1 MKILI
6 VDDSSSFRLLVQA
19 TLAKRGYQTITASN
33 GRDALKILL
42 GSNAPPIAILDVNMP
57 EMDGIEVCRQV
68 RAAGQT
74 FPTYLILLTA
84 NNSKADVVAGL
95 QGGADDYV
103 TKPFDRE
110 ELLAR
115 LQVGVRLVELQRRL
129 SDQFND
135 LEATSIHLQRHAL
148 LAHLGAAIGAVLTSG
163 DALLQTLQQCAELI
177 AHHLKMESTRL
188 WLLNDED
195 SKLELQAS
203 TGISIGLDLE
213 TQSVALDQHRIGL
226 IARERTSH
234 LTNQV
239 SADPY
244 FGAQEWI
251 QQEGL
256 VAFAG
261 YPLIVDDHVLGV
273 LAVFSRR
280 TLANDTHEALDT
292 LANTLAQGIQR
303 KRAEEALRQSE
314 EKYRSLITNI
324 PDVTWTCDSQG
335 RRVFIS
341 PNVEKVLGYT
351 PAEIYRNPQHWF
363 ESLHPDDEIHV
374 RASYHALIIQNAVF
388 DVNYRVKNKA
398 GEWRWLHERAVASY
412 EKDGVWYADGVFSDI
427 TLQRNVEEALR
438 QSEEHLRR
446 AQKLESIG
454 QLAAGIAHEINTPMQ
469 YIGDNTRFLLDSF
482 VELNQVIG
490 KDRALLQA
498 CRDSGV
504 HSELVDEAQAT
515 LESAD
520 VDYLLLEI
528 PKSLQQSLEGVE
540 HVTKIVQS
548 LKDFAHPGLKK
559 KAADLNKAIESTLT
573 VARNEWKYVADVVT
587 NFDPTLPQVPCVLSE
602 LNQVVLNLIINASH
616 AIAEVVDN
624 TSQGKG
630 TIIISTRHDRQ
641 CAEIRV
647 SDTGAGIPEKIR
659 ERIFDPFF
667 TTKEVGRGTGQGL
680 AISHEVIVKKHKG
693 TIEFESEVGRGTT
706 FIIRLPLQEGNI
718 VQENATTVAA
728 IAMQNGRP

>member
-6 VDDSSSFRLLVQA
+6 ADDSSSFRLLVQA
-19 TLAKRGYQTITASN
+19 TLSKRGYQTITANN
-33 GRDALKILL
+33 GQEALKVLL
-42 GSNAPPIAILDVNMP
+42 GPNAPPIAILDVNMP
-57 EMDGIEVCRQV
+57 EMDGIEVCRRV
-68 RAAGQT
+68 RESGQK
-74 FPTYLILLTA
+74 FPTYLLLLTA

-115 LQVGVRLVELQRRL
+115 LQVGVRLNELQRRL
-129 SDQFND
+129 TEQFND
-135 LEATSIHLQRHAL
+135 LEATSIRLQRHAQ
-148 LAHLGAAIGAVLTSG
+148 LALLGADIGAVLTTNE
-163 DALLQTLQQCAELI
+163 ALPQTLQRCTELI
-177 AHHLKMESTRL
+177 TQHLKAEATRL
-188 WLLNDED
+188 WLLNSETNT
-195 SKLELQAS
+195 LELQA
-203 TGISIGLDLE
+203 GAGDANELDSE
-213 TQSVALDQHRIGL
+213 TQYVALDQHKIGL
-226 IARERTSH
+226 IALERQPL
-234 LTNQV
+234 LTNQM
-239 SADPY
+239 SGDPY
-244 FGAQEWI
+244 FGAQEWV
-251 QQEGL
+251 QRGGL

-261 YPLIVDDHVLGV
+261 YPLIVEDRVVGV

-280 TLANDTHEALDT
+280 TLTDDTQEALAT
-292 LANTLAQGIQR
+292 LTNTLAQGIQR
-303 KRAEEALRQSE
+303 KRAEEARRQSE

-324 PDVTWTCDSQG
+324 PDVTWTCDNQG
-335 RRVFIS
+335 RCVFVS

-351 PAEIYRNPQHWF
+351 PAEIYQNPQHWF
-363 ESLHPDDEIHV
+363 ESMHPEDALNV
-374 RASYHALIIQNAVF
+374 RAAYDALFIQNAIF
-388 DVNYRVKNKA
+388 DVNYRVKTKA
-398 GEWRWLHERAVASY
+398 GEWLWLHERAVACY
-412 EKDGVWYADGVFSDI
+412 EKDGVSYADGVFSDI
-427 TLQRNVEEALR
+427 TMQRKVEEALR

-446 AQKLESIG
+446 SQKLEAIG

-482 VELNQVIG
+482 QELNAVMG
-490 KDRALLQA
+490 KDRQLLQA
-498 CRDSGV
+498 CRETGA
-504 HSELVDEAQAT
+504 HEKLVAEAEAT

-548 LKDFAHPGLKK
+548 MKDFAHPGLKK

-587 NFDPTLPQVPCVLSE
+587 KFDPTLPLVPCVLSE
-602 LNQVVLNLIINASH
+602 LNQVVLNLIINAAH
-616 AIAEVVDN
+616 AITEAANDTN
-624 TSQGKG
+624 KGKG
-630 TIIISTRHDRQ
+630 TIIISTQHDEQ

-647 SDTGAGIPEKIR
+647 SDTGSGIPEKVR

-693 TIEFESEVGRGTT
+693 TIKFETEVGRGTT
-706 FIIRLPLQEGNI
+706 FIIRLPLQEN
-718 VQENATTVAA
+718 TAA
-728 IAMQNGRP
+728 AAAAAAQNGRQP

>member
-42 GSNAPPIAILDVNMP
+42 GPNAPPIAILDVNMP
-57 EMDGIEVCRQV
+57 EMDGIEVCRHV

-115 LQVGVRLVELQRRL
+115 LQVGVRLIELQSRL
-129 SDQFND
+129 ADQFND
-135 LEATSIHLQRHAL
+135 LEATSIRLQRHAL
-148 LAHLGAAIGAVLTSG
+148 LAHLGADIGAVLTKG
-163 DALLQTLQQCAELI
+163 DVLPQTLQHCAELI
-177 AHHLKMESTRL
+177 AQHLKVECTRI
-188 WLLNDED
+188 WLLNDEGHT
-195 SKLELQAS
+195 LELQAGAGG
-203 TGISIGLDLE
+203 THELDLE
-213 TQSVALDQHRIGL
+213 TQCVLVAQHRLGR
-226 IARERTSH
+226 IAQERQPL
-234 LTNQV
+234 LTNQL
-239 SADPY
+239 SGDPY
-244 FGAQEWI
+244 FGEQAWVQR
-251 QQEGL
+251 EGL

-261 YPLIVDDHVLGV
+261 YPLIVDDRVLGV

-280 TLANDTHEALDT
+280 PLANDTQEALAT

-303 KRAEEALRQSE
+303 KHAEEARRQSE
-314 EKYRSLITNI
+314 EKYRSLINNI

-335 RRVFIS
+335 RFMFIS
-341 PNVEKVLGYT
+341 PNVAKVLGYT
-351 PAEIYRNPQHWF
+351 PEEIYQNPQHWF
-363 ESLHPDDEIHV
+363 DSLHPDDEINV
-374 RASYHALIIQNAVF
+374 RSSYHALFIQNAVF
-388 DVNYRVKNKA
+388 DVNYRVRSKA
-398 GEWRWLHERAVASY
+398 GNWLWLHERAVATY
-412 EKDGVWYADGVFSDI
+412 EKDGTWYADGVFSDI
-427 TLQRNVEEALR
+427 TLQRQVEEALR

-482 VELNQVIG
+482 NELNAVIG
-490 KDRALLQA
+490 KDRELLQA
-498 CRDSGV
+498 CQDMGV
-504 HSELVDEAQAT
+504 HSELVAEAQAT

-520 VDYLLLEI
+520 MDYLLLEI

-548 LKDFAHPGLKK
+548 LKDFAHPGSKK
-559 KAADLNKAIESTLT
+559 KAADLNKAIESTIT

-587 NFDPTLPQVPCVLSE
+587 NFDSTLPAVPCVLSE
-602 LNQVVLNLIINASH
+602 LNQVVLNLIINAAH
-616 AIAEVVDN
+616 AITEVVGN
-624 TSQGKG
+624 AQNGKG
-630 TIIISTRHDRQ
+630 TIIISTQHDDQ
-641 CAEIRV
+641 YAEIRV
-647 SDTGAGIPEKIR
+647 TDTGTGIPEKIR
-659 ERIFDPFF
+659 DRVFDPFF

-693 TIEFESEVGRGTT
+693 TIQFESEVGRGTT
-706 FIIRLPLQEGNI
+706 FIIKLPLQESNV
-718 VQENATTVAA
+718 VQESVTA
-728 IAMQNGRP
+728 IAAFAV

>member
-6 VDDSSSFRLLVQA
+6 ADDSSSFRLLVQA
-19 TLAKRGYQTITASN
+19 TLSKRGYQTITASN
-33 GRDALKILL
+33 GQEALDILL
-42 GSNAPPIAILDVNMP
+42 GPNAPPVAILDVNMP
-57 EMDGIEVCRQV
+57 EMDGIEVCRRI
-68 RAAGQT
+68 RATEQP

-95 QGGADDYV
+95 KGGADDYV

-115 LQVGVRLVELQRRL
+115 LHVGVRLVELQRRL

-135 LEATSIHLQRHAL
+135 LETTSIRLQRHAL
-148 LAHLGAAIGAVLTSG
+148 LAQLGAAIGGVLTSG
-163 DALLQTLQQCAELI
+163 DALPQSLQHCTELI
-177 AHHLKMESTRL
+177 AQHLKTECTRL
-188 WLLNDED
+188 WLLNDEGD
-195 SKLELQAS
+195 ALELQAS
-203 TGISIGLDLE
+203 AGVANELDFE
-213 TQSVALDQHRIGL
+213 TQCVALDQHRIGL
-226 IARERTSH
+226 IVRERTPL
-234 LTNQV
+234 LTNQL

-244 FGAQEWI
+244 FGAQVWM
-251 QQEGL
+251 QRAGW

-280 TLANDTHEALDT
+280 TLANDTQEALAT

-335 RRVFIS
+335 RCVFIS

-351 PAEIYRNPQHWF
+351 PAEIYQNPQHWF
-363 ESLHPDDEIHV
+363 DSLHPDDEFDA
-374 RASYHALIIQNAVF
+374 RTAYDALFTQNAVF
-388 DVNYRVKNKA
+388 DMNYRVRNQA
-398 GEWRWLHERAVASY
+398 GDWLWLHERAVASY
-412 EKDGVWYADGVFSDI
+412 EKDGLWYADGVFSDI
-427 TLQRNVEEALR
+427 TTQRKVEEALR

-482 VELNQVIG
+482 QELNQVIG
-490 KDRALLQA
+490 KDRELLQA
-498 CRDSGV
+498 CRETGL
-504 HSELVDEAQAT
+504 HAELVAEAEAI
-515 LESAD
+515 LSSAD
-520 VDYLLLEI
+520 VDYLLFEI
-528 PKSLQQSLEGVE
+528 PKSLQQSLEGVG

-559 KAADLNKAIESTLT
+559 KADDLNKAIESTLT

-587 NFDPTLPQVPCVLSE
+587 NFDLTLPLVPCVLSE
-602 LNQVVLNLIINASH
+602 FNQVVLNLIINASH
-616 AIAEVVDN
+616 AIAEVVSDTN
-624 TSQGKG
+624 IGKG
-630 TIIISTRHDRQ
+630 TIIISTRHDEQ
-641 CAEIRV
+641 YAEIRV

-659 ERIFDPFF
+659 DRIFDPFF

-693 TIEFESEVGRGTT
+693 TLEFESEVGRGTT
-706 FIIRLPLQEGNI
+706 FIIRLPLQESNF
-718 VQENATTVAA
+718 VAENATLVAA
-728 IAMQNGRP
+728 IAAQNGRP